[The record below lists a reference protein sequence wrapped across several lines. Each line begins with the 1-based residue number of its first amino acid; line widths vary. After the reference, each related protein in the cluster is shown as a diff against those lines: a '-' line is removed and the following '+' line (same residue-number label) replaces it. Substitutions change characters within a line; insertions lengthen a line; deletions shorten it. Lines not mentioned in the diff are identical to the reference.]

1 MKTINGKNKLER
13 QINKAIKYC
22 GVNLKEVSNKYLKVE
37 KVLETENVIIQKGK
51 IIDTKYGI
59 KVVFDVAGENF
70 WINEYN
76 TIKLSEYHNLES
88 IFIIKLNDFQK
99 DKFIKAINSIEKDFK
114 ENLLINNLNNKNI
127 SLQIKKN

>member
-1 MKTINGKNKLER
+1 MKTINGNNKLER
-13 QINKAIKYC
+13 QINKAIKYV
-22 GVNLKEVSNKYLKVE
+22 GVNLKEVSNKYLKIAE
-37 KVLETENVIIQKGK
+37 VLQTENVIVQKGK
-51 IIDTKYGI
+51 IVDTKYGLKI
-59 KVVFDVAGENF
+59 VFEVAGETF

-88 IFIIKLNDFQK
+88 IFVIKLNDFQK
-99 DKFIKAINSIEKDFK
+99 DKFIRAINSIEKDFK